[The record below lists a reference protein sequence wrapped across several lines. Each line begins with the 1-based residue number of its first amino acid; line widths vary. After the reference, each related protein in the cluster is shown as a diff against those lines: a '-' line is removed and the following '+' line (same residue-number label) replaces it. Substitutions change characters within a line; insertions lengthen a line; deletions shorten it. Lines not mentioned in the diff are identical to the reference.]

1 MAQRRADEAERET
14 DRLKKAEY
22 MQDHL
27 GERYAAVISGVTARG
42 LYVELPNTVEGLIPV
57 SRMEEDFFLYNE
69 ENYAL
74 TGERTGKTWRL
85 GQRISVRAVSADP
98 FARSVEF
105 AIDPEAD

>member
-1 MAQRRADEAERET
+1 MSRFI
-14 DRLKKAEY
+14 
-22 MQDHL
+22 
-27 GERYAAVISGVTARG
+27 GEEFTGVISGITNWG
-42 LYVELPNTVEGLIPV
+42 FYVELPNTVEGLIPV